1 MVKVLAGNMVTH
13 FNASD
18 NLEALVTPWLE
29 NLLRHFGIHELQSI
43 CDQTSC
49 DQTSCDQTSCDQT
62 SCDQT
67 SDQTLVALL
76 ARCRCNGRSAPYD
89 ALFQDSAFLAHLKH
103 RIVALAGAQLDN
115 SFLAM
120 APDVIE
126 EEETEAIS
134 LTVDVRSLQGVRYQ
148 GEVYRLVDKFLP
160 CHRLQAF
167 CLGHTLNEQR
177 IAHIM
182 TRSPDRFAVW
192 VNVRAMPH
200 SHYHSHLPD
209 SHLPTTEHLPAKEPM
224 LASENIV
231 KLGC

>member
-1 MVKVLAGNMVTH
+1 MVKVLAGNMVTN

-43 CDQTSC
+43 
-49 DQTSCDQTSCDQT
+49 
-62 SCDQT
+62 
-67 SDQTLVALL
+67 SDQTLVSLL
-76 ARCRCNGRSAPYD
+76 ASCSYKDSSYKGSSAPYGS
-89 ALFQDSAFLAHLKH
+89 LFQDSACLAHLK
-103 RIVALAGAQLDN
+103 RKIIALAGAQLD
-115 SFLAM
+115 SAFLAM

-126 EEETEAIS
+126 EDETEAIS

-177 IAHIM
+177 IAHII
-182 TRSPDRFAVW
+182 TRSPARFAVW
-192 VNVRAMPH
+192 VNVRALPH
-200 SHYHSHLPD
+200 SHYHHHLP
-209 SHLPTTEHLPAKEPM
+209 SIEPPPSIEPLPSTEHL
-224 LASENIV
+224 V
-231 KLGC
+231 KLG

>member
-1 MVKVLAGNMVTH
+1 MRSILFELIKLSDDSMVKVLAGNMVTH

-29 NLLRHFGIHELQSI
+29 NLLQHFGIHELQSI
-43 CDQTSC
+43 CDQTP
-49 DQTSCDQTSCDQT
+49 
-62 SCDQT
+62 
-67 SDQTLVALL
+67 DQTLVSLL
-76 ARCRCNGRSAPYD
+76 ARCSYKGSSAPY
-89 ALFQDSAFLAHLKH
+89 ASLFQDSAFLAHLKH
-103 RIVALAGAQLDN
+103 RIVALAGAQLD
-115 SFLAM
+115 SAFLAM

-126 EEETEAIS
+126 EEETEAI
-134 LTVDVRSLQGVRYQ
+134 LLAVDVRSLQGVRYQ

-177 IAHIM
+177 IAHIV
-182 TRSPDRFAVW
+182 TRSPDHFAVW

-200 SHYHSHLPD
+200 SHYHSHLPA
-209 SHLPTTEHLPAKEPM
+209 TEHLPVKEQM
-224 LASENIV
+224 LAPANIV

>member
-1 MVKVLAGNMVTH
+1 MRQVLTGNTVTN
-13 FNASD
+13 FNATD

-29 NLLRHFGIHELQSI
+29 SLLRHFGIHELQAIS
-43 CDQTSC
+43 
-49 DQTSCDQTSCDQT
+49 
-62 SCDQT
+62 DQT
-67 SDQTLVALL
+67 SDQTLVSLL
-76 ARCRCNGRSAPYD
+76 ASCSYKGSSAPHVS
-89 ALFQDSAFLAHLKH
+89 LFQDSAFLAHLK
-103 RIVALAGAQLDN
+103 RKIIALAGAQLD
-115 SFLAM
+115 SAFLAM

-177 IAHIM
+177 IAHII

-192 VNVRAMPH
+192 VNVRALPH
-200 SHYHSHLPD
+200 SNYHNHLP
-209 SHLPTTEHLPAKEPM
+209 STEGEGLPSTEH
-224 LASENIV
+224 IV
-231 KLGC
+231 KLG